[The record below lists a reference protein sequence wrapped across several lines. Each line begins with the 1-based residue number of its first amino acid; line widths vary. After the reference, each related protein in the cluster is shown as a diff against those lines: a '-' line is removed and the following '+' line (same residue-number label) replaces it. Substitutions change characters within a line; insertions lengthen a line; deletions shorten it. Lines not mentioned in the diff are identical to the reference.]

1 LRVSFR
7 RRACF
12 TSLLLASAGV
22 ILYKTFGLGRVAR
35 MVPLAVVVPT
45 LLLLALQLMMDLLP
59 GLAQTYGR
67 LENKDLFGVQGL
79 REKTG
84 EPGEAAKDRP
94 PQSHKEGKAL
104 LWLLTMPA
112 LIYLLGLL
120 IALPL
125 YTLLYLKSG
134 SEKWLT
140 AIVIAAVIFGL
151 IYGISTLNAGVRLY
165 EGLLWEWLSLP
176 G

>member
-1 LRVSFR
+1 MRISFT

-12 TSLLLASAGV
+12 TLLLLAFAGV
-22 ILYKTFGLGRVAR
+22 ILSMTFGLGRIAR

-79 REKTG
+79 REKIN
-84 EPGEAAKDRP
+84 EAVETAKDGA
-94 PQSHKEGKAL
+94 PQGDKESRAF
-104 LWLLTMPA
+104 LWLLTMLA
-112 LIYLLGLL
+112 LVYLLGLL

-140 AIVIAAVIFGL
+140 AIVIASAIFCL
-151 IYGISTLNAGVRLY
+151 IYGVSILNSGAPLY
-165 EGLLWEWLSLP
+165 EGLLWNWLQRP

>member
-1 LRVSFR
+1 LRVSFS
-7 RRACF
+7 RRASF
-12 TSLLLASAGV
+12 TFLLLAFAGV
-22 ILYKTFGLGRVAR
+22 ILYMTFGLGRVAR
-35 MVPLAVVVPT
+35 MVPLVVVVPT
-45 LLLLALQLMMDLLP
+45 ILLLVLQLMMDLLP

-79 REKTG
+79 REKIS
-84 EPGEAAKDRP
+84 EAVEAEEDGAR
-94 PQSHKEGKAL
+94 QSHKERRAF
-104 LWLLTMPA
+104 LWLLTMLA
-112 LIYLLGLL
+112 LVYLLGLL

-140 AIVIAAVIFGL
+140 AIVMAAAIFGL
-151 IYGISTLNAGVRLY
+151 IYGVSTINSGAPLY
-165 EGLLWEWLSLP
+165 EGLLWNWLRMS